1 MNLRMREY
9 TLDDYD
15 IVNKIIKD
23 NFGGVDKAKII
34 DDRVTELVCDSDS
47 GVVGYIVLTL
57 INNVVRGNTYY
68 LVDYVC
74 TSVESHGR
82 GIATFMMNYVIDKAK
97 EDKVKFIQLTCS
109 DKRVAAQHLY
119 RKVGFE
125 RYDTNVFRRSV
136 E

>member
-1 MNLRMREY
+1 MNLEMREY
-9 TLDDYD
+9 TLDDYEY
-15 IVNKIIKD
+15 VNKIIKD

-34 DDRVTELVCDSDS
+34 DNRVSELVCVSDS
-47 GVVGYIVLTL
+47 EIVGYIVLTL
-57 INNVVRGNTYY
+57 INNVVRGNSYY

-74 TSVESHGR
+74 TSVNAQGK
-82 GIATFMMNYVIDKAK
+82 GVATYMMEYVIDKARK
-97 EDKVKFIQLTCS
+97 DNVKFIQLTCS

-125 RYDTNVFRRSV
+125 KYDTNVFRRSV